1 MCDEAVDDCLAALD
15 FVPDSFVASKMIEKL
30 FTALYGNENILN
42 FNEDSSD
49 VTFSCNE
56 MGILSVNL
64 NINLDDI
71 NYEEDDPDNII
82 KGATKSQKNYYISS

>member
-30 FTALYGNENILN
+30 FTALYGDEIILN

-64 NINLDDI
+64 NNINLDGT
-71 NYEEDDPDNII
+71 NYEQDDPDNII
-82 KGATKSQKNYYISS
+82 KGATKS

>member
-30 FTALYGNENILN
+30 FTALYGDEIILN

-64 NINLDDI
+64 NNINLDGT
-71 NYEEDDPDNII
+71 NYEQDDPENII
-82 KGATKSQKNYYISS
+82 KGATKS

>member
-15 FVPDSFVASKMIEKL
+15 FVPDSFVASKMVEKL
-30 FTALYGNENILN
+30 FTALYGDENILN

-64 NINLDDI
+64 NNINLDGT
-71 NYEEDDPDNII
+71 NYEQDDPENII
-82 KGATKSQKNYYISS
+82 KGATKS

>member
-30 FTALYGNENILN
+30 FTALYGDEIILN
-42 FNEDSSD
+42 FNEDSSY

-64 NINLDDI
+64 NNINLDGT
-71 NYEEDDPDNII
+71 NYEQDDPENII
-82 KGATKSQKNYYISS
+82 KGATKS